1 MYQDNLLRELLVDN
15 FAGGGGA
22 STGIELALG
31 VPVDIAINHN
41 PDAIAMH
48 KVNHP
53 YTRHL
58 QEDVWGVNPKEVT
71 QGRPVGLMWLS
82 PDCTHFSKAK
92 GNTPVKKNIRGL
104 AWVAL
109 KWAGTVRPRVII
121 LENVE
126 EFTTWGPIKPIRRNG
141 RCVKEIVKVGNEL
154 KYITAEKGEVLS
166 VDQQLFEPDK
176 KRAGQTFNRFVEQLR
191 ALGYEV
197 EWRVLKAC
205 DYGAPTIRKRFYLI
219 ARCDKQ
225 PIVWPAPTHGE
236 GEGLEPYRT
245 AADCIDF
252 SKECPSIFDRKKGLA
267 ANTLRRIARGLD
279 KFVIKNPQPFIMEM
293 NYANTAQDPN
303 KPMST
308 QTSANHHYIITP
320 SILQYHSEQSAREVR
335 GQCVD
340 ERLMTVDGSPRYA
353 LNACCL
359 SKYFSGEKQ
368 AGADMNDPLPT
379 VTGVD
384 HNALVF
390 VNLSSR
396 YGDGSDGRGSRIDE
410 PTPTVTGTNHEHL
423 ITANIVHYYGGADHA
438 SSPDKPIATVTVE
451 PRHYLVEQHLCVLR
465 NHMGCSDLREQF
477 PTVTAKGHEVLV
489 STYLQKAG
497 DTHNLGK
504 WNEVRELLN
513 KYAGYNI
520 AEDELL
526 IFEINGVQY
535 FITDVGMRMLEPSEL
550 MLAQGFPADY
560 CIDIETKIGKKYNKS
575 KQIARLGNAVCPPVA
590 AALVRANVPELAVV
604 DNYIP
609 TMKDLNLEFNKTVT
623 QDKRK
628 KKVAA

>member
-1 MYQDNLLRELLVDN
+1 MYQDNLLREMIVDN

-41 PDAIAMH
+41 RDAIAMH
-48 KVNHP
+48 KENHP
-53 YTRHL
+53 FTLHL
-58 QEDVWGVNPKEVT
+58 MEDVWGVNPKEIT

-126 EFTTWGPIKPIRRNG
+126 EFTTWGPVKPIRVNG
-141 RCVKEIVKVGNEL
+141 RCVKEIVKEGNKT

-166 VDQQLFEPDK
+166 VDQQLFEPDR

-191 ALGYEV
+191 TLGYEV
-197 EWRVLKAC
+197 EWKVLKAC
-205 DYGAPTIRKRFYLI
+205 DYGTPTIRKRFYLI
-219 ARCDKQ
+219 ARCDSK

-236 GEGLEPYRT
+236 GDGLEPYKT
-245 AADCIDF
+245 AADCINWLL
-252 SKECPSIFDRKKGLA
+252 ECPSIFDRKKGLA
-267 ANTLRRIARGLD
+267 VNTLRRIARGLD
-279 KFVIKNPQPFIMEM
+279 KFVIKSPQPFIMEM

-308 QTSANHHYIITP
+308 QTSANHHYIIEPKLT
-320 SILQYHSEQSAREVR
+320 A
-335 GQCVD
+335 
-340 ERLMTVDGSPRYA
+340 
-353 LNACCL
+353 
-359 SKYFSGEKQ
+359 KYLAKHFSGEYQK
-368 AGADMNDPLPT
+368 GADVTDPAPT
-379 VTGVD
+379 VTGID
-384 HNALVF
+384 HNALVS
-390 VNLSSR
+390 VSLSSR
-396 YGDGSDGRGSRIDE
+396 YGDGADGRGSSVNE
-410 PTPTVTGTNHEHL
+410 PTHTITGTNHEHL
-423 ITANIVHYYGGADHA
+423 MTANIMHYYGGADHA

-489 STYLQKAG
+489 STYLQKVG
-497 DTHNLGK
+497 DTQNLGK

-535 FITDVGMRMLEPSEL
+535 FISDVGMRMLEPEEL
-550 MLAQGFPADY
+550 KLAQGFPVDY
-560 CIDIETKIGKKYNKS
+560 CIDIESKIGKKYSKA

-590 AALVRANVPELAVV
+590 TALVRANVPELAVV
-604 DNYIP
+604 DDNIP
-609 TMKDLNLEFNKTVT
+609 TMKDLNLEFDKTAT
-623 QDKRK
+623 ARGKRK
-628 KKVAA
+628 KKAAA